1 MMKILIIG
9 PLGAGKSSLAY
20 AINKKFGFARL
31 NLDEVCRRPA
41 DGSYYTQDEQF
52 AKLEEFI
59 GTHNDWVMEGCQ
71 KYLYDTVNPDLI
83 IDMRINRLVAI
94 WRFTWRFWKAEKLI
108 GKKIDKDLP
117 VQAYHYRKI
126 TLTKIRNYD
135 IFGQEITAEIA
146 EYLKTVS
153 VPVIKCKSFKQH
165 PIVFD
170 YIDNQLARKP

>member
-52 AKLEEFI
+52 AKLEKFI
-59 GTHNDWVMEGCQ
+59 SINNDWVMEGCQ

-83 IDMRINRLVAI
+83 IDMRVNRLVAM
-94 WRFTWRFWKAEKLI
+94 WRFTWRFWKA
-108 GKKIDKDLP
+108 KKTD
-117 VQAYHYRKI
+117 RKE
-126 TLTKIRNYD
+126 N
-135 IFGQEITAEIA
+135 
-146 EYLKTVS
+146 
-153 VPVIKCKSFKQH
+153 
-165 PIVFD
+165 
-170 YIDNQLARKP
+170 